1 MTQQDS
7 NNEQLLRDIHSELKT
22 LTQKVESA
30 FIKDETGEPDYFG
43 HRLYHKRKQDSEAHT
58 AESNIKVRSNIITW
72 IAIGLATILGNA
84 VVQYIIAQLPK

>member
-1 MTQQDS
+1 MTQQD

-43 HRLYHKRKQDSEAHT
+43 HRLYHKRKQDSEVST
-58 AESNIKVRSNIITW
+58 AASNVKVRSNIITW
-72 IAIGLATILGNA
+72 VAIGLATILGNA
-84 VVQYIIAQLPK
+84 VVQYIINQVQK